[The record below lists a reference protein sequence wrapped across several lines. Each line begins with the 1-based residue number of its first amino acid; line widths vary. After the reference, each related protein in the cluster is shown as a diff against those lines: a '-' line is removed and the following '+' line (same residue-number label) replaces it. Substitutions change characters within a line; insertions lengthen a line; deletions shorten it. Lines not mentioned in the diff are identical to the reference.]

1 VLRTILATALIC
13 CFAGLGSALA
23 ADNQVLTEVRFEGAT
38 SVEKNAGVWIDGQY
52 VGYLNELKGDKQ
64 ILLLPGKHEFAVR
77 QAGYKDFSEE
87 TVLEPGQVVLM
98 KVRLLKDTT
107 LPMPKDTAELKIAV
121 KPSRAAVFIDG
132 RFIGHADEFDGLG
145 HGLLVTPEKHR
156 VRIALPGYQT
166 FETEV
171 TVRPHQKLKI
181 QTELVKGSIE
191 QAGPLISEK

>member
-1 VLRTILATALIC
+1 VFKSLLATALIW
-13 CFAGLGSALA
+13 CFVGLGSALA
-23 ADNQVLTEVRFEGAT
+23 ADNQILAEVRFSGA
-38 SVEKNAGVWIDGQY
+38 SNVEKNAGVWVDGQY

-64 ILLLPGKHEFAVR
+64 VLLLPGKHEFAVR
-77 QAGYKDFSEE
+77 QAGYKDFTNES
-87 TVLEPGQVVLM
+87 VLEPGEVVMM
-98 KVRLLKDTT
+98 KVRLIKDVT

-121 KPSRAAVFIDG
+121 KPSRAAVFIDD

-145 HGLLVTPEKHR
+145 HGLVVTPEKHR

-181 QTELVKGSIE
+181 ETELVKGSIT
-191 QAGPLISEK
+191 QAGPLISQK

>member
-1 VLRTILATALIC
+1 VLRTILATALIW

-23 ADNQVLTEVRFEGAT
+23 ADNSILAEVRFTGAT
-38 SVEKNAGVWIDGQY
+38 RVEKNAGVWVDGQY

-77 QAGYKDFSEE
+77 QAGYKDYTLES
-87 TVLEPGQVVLM
+87 VLEPGQVVM
-98 KVRLLKDTT
+98 MNVRLVKDTM

-132 RFIGHADEFDGLG
+132 RFIGHADEFDGMG
-145 HGLLVTPEKHR
+145 HGLIVTPDKHR

-181 QTELVKGSIE
+181 QTELVKGSIT